1 MNSIKYNTPQGK
13 VSVAILAMAKGR
25 LRVSIL
31 DTGVGLSP
39 EKLAHLFQ
47 PFNRLGQEVGTE
59 EGTGIGLV
67 VSKHLIELMHGAIG
81 VESKEDTGST
91 FWIEL
96 DTHHEPSAASPAPSA
111 KPIDEPPPPARPR
124 PRILLYVEDNMA
136 NMRLIEQL
144 IARHP
149 EMRLLTAPNG
159 LIGIDIARTSMPHV
173 ILMDINLPG
182 ISGIETM
189 RLLRADPTT
198 AHIPIIA
205 ISANAM
211 PNDIES
217 GMQAGFFRYLT
228 KPIRID
234 VLMEALLLALEANT
248 SDHPAAVA

>member
-1 MNSIKYNTPQGK
+1 
-13 VSVAILAMAKGR
+13 
-25 LRVSIL
+25 
-31 DTGVGLSP
+31 
-39 EKLAHLFQ
+39 
-47 PFNRLGQEVGTE
+47 
-59 EGTGIGLV
+59 
-67 VSKHLIELMHGAIG
+67 
-81 VESKEDTGST
+81 
-91 FWIEL
+91 
-96 DTHHEPSAASPAPSA
+96 
-111 KPIDEPPPPARPR
+111 
-124 PRILLYVEDNMA
+124 
-136 NMRLIEQL
+136 
-144 IARHP
+144 
-149 EMRLLTAPNG
+149 MRLLTAPNG